1 MAKEAFAKIKT
12 TAKINDFHKK
22 KGGVDLKFHDMKITG
37 SQYERL
43 SDMMD
48 DGQPVTITIE
58 VKQAT
63 LPGTT

>member
-1 MAKEAFAKIKT
+1 MAKETFAKIKT

-22 KGGVDLKFHDMKITG
+22 KGGVTLKFSDMKITG
-37 SQYERL
+37 SQYETL

-48 DGQPVTITIE
+48 DGQSILITLE
-58 VKQAT
+58 VKQPS